1 VARQYDDF
9 GNYTDNDGQFWVGAD
24 GTHDGAYFYDGSW
37 HISPPSSDGGG
48 ITYETYTSDGSDG
61 FRPGTILQRGSNG
74 SVTVKYTPPAGSSG
88 GGGSTT
94 INYNTQAANDLG
106 PNRYEFRTSDG
117 SDGMPPGTTYQID
130 LLDGSLSNIKFPA
143 AAAAGNDPD
152 GDGYDNK
159 TGMPVG
165 VTSFGGKLYFQGKE
179 VNPDGSRKAPEP
191 EENDAK
197 TWTGYGPKG
206 QGTYYLDG
214 PGGTPG
220 TYIGATQAPST
231 SGGSS
236 SGGGN
241 TFTGSGMK
249 LSVPSGSGGGGGGGY
264 TVDPNIG
271 ARADAEMEVA
281 RMKADLEREFF
292 YVQQAAL
299 NDPNNLQNQ
308 MKLQQINMQLQQLA
322 QTEARF
328 QAEHRRGLINDFRSA
343 VTDTDPS
350 AMHAMLYAQGV
361 GAGGNIVNR
370 LAAGDNALSD
380 QALSGAAALLQ
391 QLRVPPS
398 SPMAQWVPQMGG
410 LGGAPAP
417 GGTGTPGLPGAP
429 TGGVPGAPTVPGLP
443 AAPTGPTD
451 QQVAR
456 EAAMRQDQAADA
468 ERAKFLTE
476 NAESNW
482 TQIPGPGAIPY
493 YKNTVTGHSMPV
505 SEWYALME
513 DVRSAQGTPTRG
525 DEFLNGLNANEAV
538 WYGAVPD
545 AEGQGGL
552 WVDYGGTFRSGSNP
566 IALKDYGR
574 QLYGDAPVTTTGM
587 YGAPTYTAPDFRSL
601 TNQGPVGVLPGT
613 GDFGGGPTGEPT
625 VPASGYKTGDPVP
638 DPSQAYT
645 YIDGQWVGPSAP
657 PITKQATVP
666 MLAMGGLAR
675 TAAITG
681 DPQPGSNRPNPELTE
696 WTPQGLRVTPLNR
709 MPPQRAQALMRGL
722 PRHFGGFD
730 PYTTGFNPYGGTG
743 GLVDTISKYST
754 PTYTQPAP
762 VQQPT
767 YTTPAPITNTP
778 APTTSTQTSAPTPTA
793 TQPVQ
798 QTTTAPTQ
806 QPAPQQPVMTGL
818 NTPSG
823 VINTTGLTP
832 EEQALLDEV
841 RQVRES
847 TPVPDLG
854 GMSPYDVAFNTL
866 TPGSREAYF
875 KGMAAKKGIR
885 PEDFQWE
892 VARNQQMMPGLSRG
906 GMSTGY

>member
-1 VARQYDDF
+1 
-9 GNYTDNDGQFWVGAD
+9 
-24 GTHDGAYFYDGSW
+24 
-37 HISPPSSDGGG
+37 
-48 ITYETYTSDGSDG
+48 
-61 FRPGTILQRGSNG
+61 
-74 SVTVKYTPPAGSSG
+74 
-88 GGGSTT
+88 
-94 INYNTQAANDLG
+94 
-106 PNRYEFRTSDG
+106 
-117 SDGMPPGTTYQID
+117 
-130 LLDGSLSNIKFPA
+130 
-143 AAAAGNDPD
+143 
-152 GDGYDNK
+152 
-159 TGMPVG
+159 
-165 VTSFGGKLYFQGKE
+165 
-179 VNPDGSRKAPEP
+179 
-191 EENDAK
+191 
-197 TWTGYGPKG
+197 
-206 QGTYYLDG
+206 
-214 PGGTPG
+214 
-220 TYIGATQAPST
+220 
-231 SGGSS
+231 
-236 SGGGN
+236 
-241 TFTGSGMK
+241 MK
-249 LSVPSGSGGGGGGGY
+249 LSVPSGSGGGGGGGS
-264 TVDPNIG
+264 TGVDYG
-271 ARADAEMEVA
+271 ARIGFESSMNDLDIALAREKAELQKELMRFEA
-281 RMKADLEREFF
+281 QLK
-292 YVQQAAL
+292 
-299 NDPNNLQNQ
+299 NDPNNPELA
-308 MKLQQINMQLQQLA
+308 LRREQLQLQMQQFA
-322 QTEARF
+322 ATEARA
-328 QAEHRRGLINDFRSA
+328 QAEQRRGLINDFRSA

-350 AMHAMLYAQGV
+350 AMHSMLYAQGV

-380 QALSGAAALLQ
+380 QALSGAAALLG
-391 QLRVPPS
+391 QLRV
-398 SPMAQWVPQMGG
+398 SPTSPLASWVPTAPGT
-410 LGGAPAP
+410 GGAPA
-417 GGTGTPGLPGAP
+417 TGTPA
-429 TGGVPGAPTVPGLP
+429 VP
-443 AAPTGPTD
+443 AAPGPTG
-451 QQVAR
+451 
-456 EAAMRQDQAADA
+456 AAPMMGAMPSVPKTPEQIAADVLAA
-468 ERAKFLTE
+468 ERAAWQRQQYAANRPRPTGVNVEQAKFLTD

-482 TQIPGPGAIPY
+482 VQIPGPGAIPY

-538 WYGAVPD
+538 WYGAVPG
-545 AEGQGGL
+545 AEGSGGN

-601 TNQGPVGVLPGT
+601 TT
-613 GDFGGGPTGEPT
+613 PT
-625 VPASGYKTGDPVP
+625 VAPTYSLADDQVQQGVDLPNKTV
-638 DPSQAYT
+638 
-645 YIDGQWVGPSAP
+645 
-657 PITKQATVP
+657 VP

-730 PYTTGFNPYGGTG
+730 PYTSNFNPYGGTSLGFSPTG
-743 GLVDTISKYST
+743 GLSLST

-762 VQQPT
+762 TQQPT
-767 YTTPAPITNTP
+767 YTQP
-778 APTTSTQTSAPTPTA
+778 APTQPTPTTAPTPA
-793 TQPVQ
+793 QPVSYGAPVQ
-798 QTTTAPTQ
+798 QTAPTPQQPVSTTTAPV
-806 QPAPQQPVMTGL
+806 QQPVMTGL

-866 TPGSREAYF
+866 TPGSRDAFF

-885 PEDFQWE
+885 PEDFAWE

>member
-1 VARQYDDF
+1 MALTGETRTEYDGTTVVWDDR
-9 GNYTDNDGQFWVGAD
+9 GYWVGTA
-24 GTHDGAYFYDGSW
+24 GPQAGRYFYGGDWKNFPPYGSDDGG
-37 HISPPSSDGGG
+37 GGG

-106 PNRYEFRTSDG
+106 PNRYAFRTSDG

-143 AAAAGNDPD
+143 APTAN
-152 GDGYDNK
+152 
-159 TGMPVG
+159 
-165 VTSFGGKLYFQGKE
+165 
-179 VNPDGSRKAPEP
+179 VNPADRNNDGLDDSTNLALGVFPSSKSP
-191 EENDAK
+191 
-197 TWTGYGPKG
+197 TGYIYSDGTIVTPNGAPTG
-206 QGTYYLDG
+206 QGNVYSQDTGGGAPQLVNGKYIWDG
-214 PGGTPG
+214 TKFVIAPGME
-220 TYIGATQAPST
+220 ST
-231 SGGSS
+231 ASAGS

-249 LSVPSGSGGGGGGGY
+249 LSVPSGSSGGGGGGGY

-350 AMHAMLYAQGV
+350 AMHSMLYAQGV

-391 QLRVPPS
+391 QLRANPA
-398 SPMAQWVPQMGG
+398 SPIASWVPQMPG

-476 NAESNW
+476 NAEANW

-538 WYGAVPD
+538 WYGAVPG
-545 AEGQGGL
+545 AEGSGGN
-552 WVDYGGTFRSGSNP
+552 WVTHGGTFRSGSNP

-601 TNQGPVGVLPGT
+601 TT
-613 GDFGGGPTGEPT
+613 PT
-625 VPASGYKTGDPVP
+625 VAPTYSLADDQVQQGVDLPNKT
-638 DPSQAYT
+638 
-645 YIDGQWVGPSAP
+645 
-657 PITKQATVP
+657 TVP

-767 YTTPAPITNTP
+767 YTQP
-778 APTTSTQTSAPTPTA
+778 APTQPTPDIYKTSGPSPYASMTGPVQTGTGGTIAPSTATPTA
-793 TQPVQ
+793 QTQ
-798 QTTTAPTQ
+798 AP
-806 QPAPQQPVMTGL
+806 APVMTGL

-885 PEDFQWE
+885 PEDFAWE